1 MRPDTRRFNK
11 RTVTSASEDISLP
24 QAVTH
29 ARHSTNKP
37 HAPCTSRAQSLSDR
51 LKRRPDPRVTTKG
64 RDRRYALYQGK
75 SRHTLGTTEYT

>member
-37 HAPCTSRAQSLSDR
+37 HALPTSRAHSKSQRDSKEAGPQS
-51 LKRRPDPRVTTKG
+51 
-64 RDRRYALYQGK
+64 YY
-75 SRHTLGTTEYT
+75 

>member
-37 HAPCTSRAQSLSDR
+37 HALSHVTRALHESEKRVRETQ
-51 LKRRPDPRVTTKG
+51 RRPDPRVTTKG

-75 SRHTLGTTEYT
+75 SRHT